1 MITEFFNN
9 IYNLYVNLNKIDER
23 TEELDALNTKIK
35 NINRELDIL
44 NLTVS
49 QKSDYIHILDNEAR
63 VIQKEID
70 QLKKEKGLLTMYR

>member
-44 NLTVS
+44 QLAVS

-70 QLKKEKGLLTMYR
+70 QLKKEKGVLTMYR

>member
-1 MITEFFNN
+1 MITEFLNN
-9 IYNLYVNLNKIDER
+9 IYNLYVNLNKIDEC
-23 TEELDALNTKIK
+23 TEELDTLNTKIK

-44 NLTVS
+44 NLAVS
-49 QKSDYIHILDNEAR
+49 QKSDYIHILDKEAK

>member
-44 NLTVS
+44 SLAVS
-49 QKSDYIHILDNEAR
+49 QKSDYIHILDKEAK

>member
-1 MITEFFNN
+1 MITEFLNN
-9 IYNLYVNLNKIDER
+9 IYNLYVNLNKIDEC
-23 TEELDALNTKIK
+23 TEELDTLNTKIK
-35 NINRELDIL
+35 NIHRELDIL
-44 NLTVS
+44 QLAVS

>member
-9 IYNLYVNLNKIDER
+9 IYNLYVNLNKIDEC
-23 TEELDALNTKIK
+23 TEELDTLNTKIK
-35 NINRELDIL
+35 NIHRELDIL
-44 NLTVS
+44 QLAVS

>member
-23 TEELDALNTKIK
+23 NKELDT
-35 NINRELDIL
+35 INEKLDLAKKKLDIL
-44 NLTVS
+44 SLSVS
-49 QKSDYIHILDNEAR
+49 QKSDYIHILDNEAK

>member
-23 TEELDALNTKIK
+23 TEELDTLNTKIR

-44 NLTVS
+44 QLAVS

-70 QLKKEKGLLTMYR
+70 QLKKEKELLTMYR

>member
-44 NLTVS
+44 QLAVS

>member
-44 NLTVS
+44 CLAVS
-49 QKSDYIHILDNEAR
+49 QKSDYIHILDKEAK